1 MAESVK
7 ITDLPEISSLTP
19 QDIVPIVDESE
30 TQTSRATLSQIQN
43 LGPGVNTV
51 SDEHVQNGHIPS
63 GKTGLT
69 ERNKIIWSG
78 PSNNTTIL
86 NSAVST
92 VPEVQ
97 SSEVVD
103 VSTGSSITRYQGQ
116 ELTCTD
122 FGAQMLSA
130 RNSTDG
136 AALINAGR
144 EFTNGIFLNGGSE
157 ESPAYSWIDDP
168 NSGFYS
174 DSPGYLRYASG
185 GLGLWQISPDGTHY
199 GAQYPTPGLG
209 DPAVDSDDVVFIPRY
224 GVAAYI
230 SLQPATGAATF
241 TLSGH
246 DAVLKYFTGTYGY
259 LGSNNPYNNGK
270 GDALDWNRNV
280 GVLAADSVTGS
291 PASPYTAANNQT
303 NIATVYHLNA
313 TTNSQSLLYQ
323 ALNGHGFTNIR
334 VSRRD
339 PHHYSYLG
347 VTTAF
352 HSPEDDF
359 HWEVNAQGVAN
370 NPRVGPSKSNEP
382 WIGWLQFQRA
392 GTNFNV
398 LRSTNI
404 VDVSISGTI
413 YTFTFAQPMPDT
425 RYCVLH
431 GDVDTNS
438 AAGSGICV
446 DKATT
451 YFKMDLASGLDAHDI
466 IVVR

>member
-63 GKTGLT
+63 EKTGLST
-69 ERNKIIWSG
+69 ANKIIWTG
-78 PSNNTTIL
+78 PSNNTTVL

-103 VSTGSSITRYQGQ
+103 ISTGTSVTRYQGQ
-116 ELTCTD
+116 ELPCTD

-136 AALINAGR
+136 AALINSGR
-144 EFTNGIFLNGGSE
+144 NFTDGIFLNGGSE
-157 ESPAYSWIDDP
+157 DAPAYSWIDDP
-168 NSGFYS
+168 NSGFFS

-185 GLGLWQISPDGTHY
+185 GLALWQISPDGTHY

-209 DPAVDSDDVVFIPRY
+209 DPTVDSDDVVFVPRY
-224 GVAAYI
+224 GVSAYVSI
-230 SLQPATGAATF
+230 QPATGGALF

-246 DAVLKYFTGTYGY
+246 DRVLKYFTGNFGY

-280 GVLAADSVTGS
+280 GVLAADPATGS

-303 NIATVYHLNA
+303 NISTVYNLNSV
-313 TTNSQSLLYQ
+313 TNSSSLLLQ
-323 ALNGHGFTNIR
+323 ALTHHGFTNVR

-339 PHHYSYLG
+339 PHHYSFTG

-359 HWEVNAQGVAN
+359 HWEVNATGVAN
-370 NPRVGPSKSNEP
+370 NPIRGPSKSNQP
-382 WIGWLQFQRA
+382 WIGWLQFQKVSV
-392 GTNFNV
+392 NFNV
-398 LRSTNI
+398 LRSANI
-404 VDVSISGTI
+404 VDVSISGSE
-413 YTFTFAQPMPDT
+413 YTFTFGQPMPDDK
-425 RYCVLH
+425 YCVLH
-431 GDVDTNS
+431 GDQDAT
-438 AAGSGICV
+438 AAGAARCTE
-446 DKATT
+446 KTT
-451 YFKMDLASGLDAHDI
+451 TQFTMDLASGIEAHDL

>member
-69 ERNKIIWSG
+69 DRNKIIWSG

-97 SSEVVD
+97 SDEVVD
-103 VSTGSSITRYQGQ
+103 VSAGTSVTRYQGQ

-130 RNSTDG
+130 RNSSDG

-144 EFTNGIFLNGGSE
+144 EFTDGIFLNAGSE
-157 ESPAYSWIDDP
+157 DSPAYSWIDDP

-209 DPAVDSDDVVFIPRY
+209 DPAVDSDDVVLVPRY

-280 GVLAADSVTGS
+280 GVLAYDPVTES
-291 PASPYTAANNQT
+291 PASPYTAANDQT
-303 NIATVYHLNA
+303 NIPHVYYLNA

-323 ALNGHGFTNIR
+323 ALTYHGFSNIR

-339 PHHYSYLG
+339 PHHYSFTR

-352 HSPEDDF
+352 HTPQDDF
-359 HWEVNAQGVAN
+359 HWQVNATGVAN
-370 NPRVGPSKSNEP
+370 NPIRGPSKSNEP
-382 WIGWLQFQRA
+382 WIGWLQFQRV

-451 YFKMDLASGLDAHDI
+451 YFKMDLSSGLDAHDI